1 MLARDLGAKAGL
13 SRMVYSGDN
22 SKEKVLSDRD
32 GFALIQARLCS
43 LKEAHVVTFW
53 IYPFLPTAVS
63 QWVPIEA
70 KGAFVVFTQGRP
82 LFSVASG
89 PRDGEA
95 A

>member
-1 MLARDLGAKAGL
+1 ML
-13 SRMVYSGDN
+13 M
-22 SKEKVLSDRD
+22 
-32 GFALIQARLCS
+32 
-43 LKEAHVVTFW
+43 KEAHVVTFW